1 MFARTIALSA
11 LASLSLAGTVHAA
24 DVRPSN
30 PDMVRISVPVG
41 DLDMSSSSGAA
52 ILLSRVHSAAVSI
65 CGDAPDIREAAR
77 FGAYQSCVNAAVDQ
91 TVASLD
97 NPVVT
102 AMNGHQPHPIKV
114 ADRR

>member
-1 MFARTIALSA
+1 MFAKTTALAA
-11 LASLSLAGTVHAA
+11 LASLGVAATVHAA
-24 DVRPSN
+24 SVAPSN
-30 PDMVRISVPVG
+30 PDTISVSVPVA
-41 DLDMSSSSGAA
+41 DLDFSSPSGAA
-52 ILLSRVHSAAVSI
+52 ILLSRVHTAAASI

-77 FGAYQSCVNAAVDQ
+77 FGLYQSCVKAAVDQ
-91 TVASLD
+91 TVARLD